1 MNEDMLIKKET
12 QYFFG
17 DKYNHFVR
25 AGKKKLL
32 FLFPKE
38 QPIIENYLKENKV
51 DFDKKDDLE
60 KITSFLAQNH

>member
-1 MNEDMLIKKET
+1 MLIKKET

-25 AGKKKLL
+25 SGKKKLL
-32 FLFPKE
+32 LLFPKE
-38 QPIIENYLKENKV
+38 QASIENYLKENKV

-60 KITSFLAQNH
+60 KITQFLAQNH